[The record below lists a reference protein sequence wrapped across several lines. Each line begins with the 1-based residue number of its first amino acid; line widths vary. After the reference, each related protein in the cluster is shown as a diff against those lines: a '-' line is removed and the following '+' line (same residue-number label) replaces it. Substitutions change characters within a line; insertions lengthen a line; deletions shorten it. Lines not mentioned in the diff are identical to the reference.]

1 MGLSSFLP
9 LCLLASVGEHA
20 SLSLVR
26 ARAARQRPLTRLRAL
41 DGLWK
46 PRRWVERG
54 RLSLEL
60 GYEAIGLP
68 REGPRGP
75 RALRDRARK
84 PWGKAPEKVAQRLKR
99 QLKARRPNDDGPQ
112 EGSRRASR
120 RLEAGQRPKGQ
131 LMHRACGPHAV
142 PAPSRMLVRAGRW
155 VERARLSPAVS
166 RRWV

>member
-1 MGLSSFLP
+1 M
-9 LCLLASVGEHA
+9 
-20 SLSLVR
+20 
-26 ARAARQRPLTRLRAL
+26 
-41 DGLWK
+41 
-46 PRRWVERG
+46 

-75 RALRDRARK
+75 RALCDRARK
-84 PWGKAPEKVAQRLKR
+84 PWGKAPEKVAQRPKG
-99 QLKARRPNDDGPQ
+99 QLKARRPKDDGPQ

-120 RLEAGQRPKGQ
+120 RLEAEQRPKGQ

-155 VERARLSPAVS
+155 VERVRLSRGGWPLRPHGLPWAMGRTSTALPCGVEAMGLTSMALPRTTCGFNDVS
-166 RRWV
+166 PRGTAIGRSH